1 MSGTQTNRP
10 LLLGSNPSSPS
21 PYHSSFRPT
30 LTAAT
35 VTPAAA
41 SGRPAAPAGSTTSTL
56 GTGSVF
62 GATTT
67 TTPASVPPSTAAT
80 SNSTSSTSVRPFVA
94 PASTSTVLGMFGLS
108 NPAPT
113 STTGGLAFGSFD
125 SSSTSA
131 ASTALGGIGST
142 SAAAPTTASGS
153 SGATSTAGA
162 TTTATATGPTGSAPS
177 FASALAAA
185 RETGTTVTAPS
196 ILSPEFVRSI
206 SFQFQWNPLTV
217 AKGKS
222 FSQTVRPQDASVK
235 AASNQF
241 ESPIETKRFQV
252 GSDGHCRV
260 DITLSNQRLS
270 TPVTSTMTPGTS
282 QNHCDS
288 ILSRMLDDES
298 SHDVFFEFDVPIN
311 SYTEVAIE
319 DYEPAYY
326 EPVSKIPVGKEDSQE
341 HPPKVTD
348 HSGDKGHD
356 DKDVATENSEE
367 QDGDKENTDEGTKG
381 MKDED
386 TKGLKDDDTKGLK
399 DEATNELKDEDAK
412 DGNDAGPSI
421 QDNSAKGK
429 EVVRDTGIDL
439 ESGFKANLHGTSSLD
454 IPTRTETVSAHKIV
468 LCHFDY
474 FKTMFSGPFAEGGPG
489 VKRIKIKDTDVC
501 CFRLLIEFLY
511 LGQLRL
517 SSAPVVLTE
526 DKAEDHVP
534 TWEDVYLISDRYNI
548 PELRRMALTRILSG
562 LESSWAIPF
571 LFRTAYLFEEMR
583 LPVIKFVVRNCV
595 SSIVD
600 KNLQKTYY
608 DHPECSSIFGEIITE
623 LWAAT

>member
-1 MSGTQTNRP
+1 M
-10 LLLGSNPSSPS
+10 
-21 PYHSSFRPT
+21 
-30 LTAAT
+30 
-35 VTPAAA
+35 
-41 SGRPAAPAGSTTSTL
+41 
-56 GTGSVF
+56 
-62 GATTT
+62 
-67 TTPASVPPSTAAT
+67 
-80 SNSTSSTSVRPFVA
+80 
-94 PASTSTVLGMFGLS
+94 
-108 NPAPT
+108 
-113 STTGGLAFGSFD
+113 
-125 SSSTSA
+125 
-131 ASTALGGIGST
+131 
-142 SAAAPTTASGS
+142 
-153 SGATSTAGA
+153 
-162 TTTATATGPTGSAPS
+162 
-177 FASALAAA
+177 
-185 RETGTTVTAPS
+185 
-196 ILSPEFVRSI
+196 
-206 SFQFQWNPLTV
+206 
-217 AKGKS
+217 AKGRS

-241 ESPIETKRFQV
+241 ECAVKRIENCYIFSLTCSSDEYFERMKWIHTAILVSPDLTMQCRHAVSSWIGSRMISISGREQIRETVSETDFSMALPGIKWLTERLFFSRRTFLLAPIETKRFQV

-319 DYEPAYY
+319 DYEPFYY
-326 EPVSKIPVGKEDSQE
+326 EPVSKVPVGKEDSQE
-341 HPPKVTD
+341 HPPKAAD
-348 HSGDKGHD
+348 HSGDKEHESG
-356 DKDVATENSEE
+356 KGVATENSEE

-381 MKDED
+381 LKDE
-386 TKGLKDDDTKGLK
+386 GTKGLK
-399 DEATNELKDEDAK
+399 DEDTNGLKDEGTSGLKDEGTNGLKDEGTSGLKNEDAK
-412 DGNDAGPSI
+412 DGNDPSPSI
-421 QDNSAKGK
+421 QGNSAKGK

-439 ESGFKANLHGTSSLD
+439 ENGSKPNLHGTSSLD

-489 VKRIKIKDTDVC
+489 VKRIKIRDTDVC

-583 LPVIKFVVRNCV
+583 LPVIKFVVRNSV